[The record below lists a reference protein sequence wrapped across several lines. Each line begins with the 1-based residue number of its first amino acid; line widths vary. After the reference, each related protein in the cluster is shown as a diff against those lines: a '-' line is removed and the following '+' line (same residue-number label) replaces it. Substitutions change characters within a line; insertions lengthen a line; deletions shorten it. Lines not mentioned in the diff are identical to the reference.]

1 VSESSSKKQY
11 RQAAHSISVRGLTA
25 YGSLLT
31 FMKSMTGFGRGSA
44 TGDNFSVS
52 VDLKTVNNRFL
63 DVHLRL
69 GSELSAIE
77 PLIKRR
83 ITERLSRGRVDASLT
98 FERTGEVSYELNRPL
113 IAGFISAMRTMQQ
126 EFNLQGEPD
135 INILARL
142 PGAMQPVRD
151 GIDEE
156 MIRGIERAV
165 EEALDEL
172 ERMREREGQSLVAEM
187 LGRLVEIERHLPI
200 IEAAADG
207 LVEAYRARLQKR
219 IGELLARDSQAIELD
234 QGTLAQELAYLAAR
248 SDISEE
254 LARLRSHLAQFREAI
269 VSGGEVGKRLD
280 FLLQELNRE
289 ANTVLSKSTDL
300 TIKEAGLAIKAEV
313 EKLREQVQNVE

>member
-1 VSESSSKKQY
+1 
-11 RQAAHSISVRGLTA
+11 
-25 YGSLLT
+25 
-31 FMKSMTGFGRGSA
+31 MTGFGRGSA
-44 TGDNFSVS
+44 TGENFSVS

-69 GSELSAIE
+69 GAELSAIE

-83 ITERLSRGRVDASLT
+83 ITERLSRGRVDANLT

-113 IAGFISAMRTMQQ
+113 IAGFISAMRAMQQ
-126 EFNLQGEPD
+126 EFNIQGEPD
-135 INILARL
+135 INVLARL

-151 GIDEE
+151 GIDDE

-187 LGRLVEIERHLPI
+187 LGRLVEIERHIPV
-200 IEAAADG
+200 IEATAEG

-219 IGELLARDSQAIELD
+219 ISELLARDGQAIELD
-234 QGTLAQELAYLAAR
+234 QGRLAQELAYLADR
-248 SDISEE
+248 SDITEE
-254 LARLRSHLAQFREAI
+254 LTRLRSHLAQFRETI

-289 ANTVLSKSTDL
+289 ANTVLSKSTEL
-300 TIKEAGLAIKAEV
+300 VIKESALAIKAEI